1 MNNKK
6 SAIAATMIMAGI
18 GFGLGGGV
26 SIISNTP
33 IFLTTLTFTSAC
45 AFLTAAQT
53 GLIAEVIEKRKNKK
67 INNDNV
73 ELHPAAV
80 EHVQEL
86 AKEKK
91 KKMTQ
96 EKIDE
101 IHAKGKLTPDDMIKE
116 WESLDLCAPGDAIG
130 SAAHR
135 CHQFNYNCHECLT
148 DYAYEKEEYEPIE
161 FKVCNAL
168 DSFMEKQTN
177 DENQNLVD
185 SAIELHNELNGS
197 NYDLDSLRRIYSK
210 TPISDCFI
218 KDNPSNCDTGSVAKG
233 PVKKLTRN

>member
-6 SAIAATMIMAGI
+6 SAIAATTIMAGI

-33 IFLTTLTFTSAC
+33 IFLTTLTFTSTC
-45 AFLTAAQT
+45 AILTAAQT
-53 GLIAEVIEKRKNKK
+53 GLIAEVIKKIKNKK

-73 ELHPAAV
+73 ELHSAAV

-86 AKEKK
+86 AKEK
-91 KKMTQ
+91 
-96 EKIDE
+96 
-101 IHAKGKLTPDDMIKE
+101 
-116 WESLDLCAPGDAIG
+116 
-130 SAAHR
+130 
-135 CHQFNYNCHECLT
+135 
-148 DYAYEKEEYEPIE
+148 
-161 FKVCNAL
+161 
-168 DSFMEKQTN
+168 QTN
-177 DENQNLVD
+177 DENKNLVD

-210 TPISDCFI
+210 TSVSECFE
-218 KDNPSNCDTGSVAKG
+218 KDNTSNCDTGSVAKG